1 VARPWSDRARLPI
14 PPPFLVT
21 LLAAIERR
29 LPPGFSIEGPLGSG
43 ATSWV
48 YVARDARGE
57 ALVVKIMQPG
67 RGHGPEHFRFLREM
81 QILRALD
88 HPRIVPLLSP
98 GEANGA
104 LFFTMPFVA
113 GETLRAR
120 LAREGTLP
128 LSAALI
134 VCRDVAD
141 ALDHAHARGVVHR
154 DIKPDNILLAGG
166 RAFLLDF
173 GYANAPALLSV
184 ELAAAEAQVAF
195 GTPDYMSPEQVTG
208 RRAEDWRSDL
218 FSLACVLHE
227 SLAGR
232 PPFAAAT
239 ARAALQRRLQDAP
252 DDVRLLRPEVPSEV
266 VAIIRRNLAVAP
278 NDRFF
283 TAGAFRQA
291 LDTALAQLDE
301 TAAV

>member
-1 VARPWSDRARLPI
+1 
-14 PPPFLVT
+14 VT
-21 LLAAIERR
+21 LLASIERR
-29 LPPGFSIEGPLGSG
+29 LPPGFTIDGPLGAG

-48 YVARDARGE
+48 YVARAPGGE

-67 RGHGPEHFRFLREM
+67 RGHGAEHFRFLREM

-88 HPRIVPLLSP
+88 HPRIVPLLTP
-98 GEANGA
+98 GEADGA
-104 LFFTMPFVA
+104 LFFTMPFVE
-113 GETLRAR
+113 GETLRSR
-120 LAREGTLP
+120 LAREGPLP
-128 LSAALI
+128 VPEAMAI
-134 VCRDVAD
+134 CRDVAD

-154 DIKPDNILLAGG
+154 DIKPDNILLANG
-166 RAFLLDF
+166 RAHLLDF
-173 GYANAPALLSV
+173 GYANAPALLSA
-184 ELAAAEAQVAF
+184 ELAVAEAQVAF

-239 ARAALQRRLQDAP
+239 ARAALQRRLQGEP
-252 DDVRLLRPEVPSEV
+252 DDVRMTRPDVPGDV

-291 LDTALAQLDE
+291 LDTALARLDE
-301 TAAV
+301 TAAA

>member
-1 VARPWSDRARLPI
+1 
-14 PPPFLVT
+14 VT
-21 LLAAIERR
+21 LLASIERR
-29 LPPGFSIEGPLGSG
+29 LPQGFFIAGPLGAG

-48 YVARDARGE
+48 YVARSEAGE

-88 HPRIVPLLSP
+88 HPRIVPLLAP

-104 LFFTMPFVA
+104 LFFTMPFIP

-120 LAREGTLP
+120 LAREGPLP
-128 LSAALI
+128 VHDALAI
-134 VCRDVAD
+134 CRDVAD
-141 ALDHAHARGVVHR
+141 ALDHAHGHGVVHR
-154 DIKPDNILLAGG
+154 DIKPDNILLSGG
-166 RAFLLDF
+166 RAYLLDF
-173 GYANAPALLSV
+173 GYANAPALLSA

-227 SLAGR
+227 ALAGR

-239 ARAALQRRLQDAP
+239 TRAALQRRLHEAP
-252 DDVRLLRPEVPSEV
+252 DDIRMIRSDVPSDA

-278 NDRFF
+278 NDRSF

-291 LDTALAQLDE
+291 LDSALEHLDE
-301 TAAV
+301 TAAA